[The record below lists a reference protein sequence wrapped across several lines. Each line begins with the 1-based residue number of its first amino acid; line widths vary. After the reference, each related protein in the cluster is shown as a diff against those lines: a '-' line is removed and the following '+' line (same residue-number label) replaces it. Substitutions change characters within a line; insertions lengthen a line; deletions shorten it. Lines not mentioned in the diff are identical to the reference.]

1 MENYK
6 IAIEK
11 YKVEIGDYIISSEE
25 QLEEYRKKYLG
36 ANGILKQVFNHLKQ
50 VPVDNRKEAGEL
62 LRGLKDCAE
71 NKYEKTLTE
80 YIVNGN

>member
-11 YKVEIGDYIISSEE
+11 YKVEIGDYIISSKE

-36 ANGILKQVFNHLKQ
+36 ANGILKQVFNQLKQ

-62 LRGLKDCAE
+62 LKGLKDCAE

>member
-6 IAIEK
+6 KLIEK
-11 YKVEIGDYIISSEE
+11 YKVEIGDYIISSKD

-36 ANGILKQVFNHLKQ
+36 VNGILKQVFQELKQ
-50 VPVDNRKEAGEL
+50 VPVEKRKEAGEL

-71 NKYEKTLTE
+71 NKYEITLTE